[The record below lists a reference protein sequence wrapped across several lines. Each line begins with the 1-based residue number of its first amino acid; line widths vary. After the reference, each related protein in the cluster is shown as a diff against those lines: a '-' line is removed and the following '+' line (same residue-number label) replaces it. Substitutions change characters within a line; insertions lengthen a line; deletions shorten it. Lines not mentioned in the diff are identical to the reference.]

1 MDDRRVTD
9 AFGPCLPAFVAY
21 VVHHIVS
28 GGRDSPA
35 SSVSHSDVFQH
46 LTVRGALVREASL
59 CHVTHC
65 FQAAP
70 VVATLAFEG
79 GVLSKLLDMNS
90 CGERDNIISFIL
102 NNR

>member
-46 LTVRGALVREASL
+46 LTVRGALVREVSL
-59 CHVTHC
+59 CDALL
-65 FQAAP
+65 FRQRPSLPRWRSRAA
-70 VVATLAFEG
+70 
-79 GVLSKLLDMNS
+79 
-90 CGERDNIISFIL
+90 C
-102 NNR
+102 